1 MFTAGKEDIVV
12 WKVGSRM
19 GTIQLKT
26 LKCSKFIYP
35 HSGVKS
41 VLQIYFETVSP
52 CSLDCPETIEFYLP
66 LPLQYWD

>member
-1 MFTAGKEDIVV
+1 MVSVHTREGGHCL

-35 HSGVKS
+35 HSGVES
-41 VLQIYFETVSP
+41 AEYYRFVLKLSHYVALTGLE
-52 CSLDCPETIEFYLP
+52 L
-66 LPLQYWD
+66 